1 MLPRA
6 TPVTAATMLLE
17 NEGHVRCKRKLS
29 DEPVIIGVRADPE
42 PNEIFARFD
51 GERAVLQAYAR

>member
-1 MLPRA
+1 MCR
-6 TPVTAATMLLE
+6 LL
-17 NEGHVRCKRKLS
+17 KPKLS